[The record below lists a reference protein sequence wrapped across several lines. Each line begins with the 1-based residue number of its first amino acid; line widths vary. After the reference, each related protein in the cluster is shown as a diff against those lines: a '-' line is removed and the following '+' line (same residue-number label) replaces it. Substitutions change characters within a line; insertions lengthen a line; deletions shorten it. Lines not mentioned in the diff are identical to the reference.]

1 MTLTLADVAKWNPEA
16 IRDVAKALTK
26 KGASAQEVADG
37 LGKLPIIVAL
47 NATPD
52 TSIASPST
60 NSAAPCRRRR
70 VEGARRVPP
79 RTLDANLGSSA

>member
-37 LGKLPIIVAL
+37 LGKLPII
-47 NATPD
+47 
-52 TSIASPST
+52 ASWEGKTGDARKQPR
-60 NSAAPCRRRR
+60 SAA
-70 VEGARRVPP
+70 
-79 RTLDANLGSSA
+79 L